1 MTLSFHVSF
10 RLSRRCL
17 SRASNVDKNLQAKVF
32 SFALAIRHSDSEGVK
47 LHQRKVSEFDVHLET
62 FMRTTNFSCIS
73 KNHQHKGE
81 CYLIAFVFDSAI

>member
-1 MTLSFHVSF
+1 MSTKTC
-10 RLSRRCL
+10 RRRCFL
-17 SRASNVDKNLQAKVF
+17 LRWPSGTVTR
-32 SFALAIRHSDSEGVK
+32 
-47 LHQRKVSEFDVHLET
+47 RKVSEFDVHLET